1 MLRLAI
7 LCFVGCTAL
16 GTGLV
21 TGAWIAQNQPLSVL
35 QLGELAP
42 SAPLFLTSE
51 AYAAP
56 PPSDLFGN
64 ISENTSL
71 KLAK

>member
-7 LCFVGCTAL
+7 LCLVGCTAL

-21 TGAWIAQNQPLSVL
+21 TGAWIAQNRPLSVL

-42 SAPLFLTSE
+42 PAPIFLASE
-51 AYAAP
+51 AYTAP
-56 PPSDLFGN
+56 PASDIFGN
-64 ISENTSL
+64 ISENTSQ